1 MNVLDIILPP
11 PPFFLQNILKVRIPI
26 RFYRGSGS
34 NRHFQ
39 FCETLSHIWFWFWT
53 IQDTFH
59 ISHAWLLYHF
69 QNLQTETAIRQH
81 IEKAATFYTAKKRF
95 FGVYCCLRHRAILQV
110 SQSLLML
117 HSSENSC
124 YCFFDWCGI
133 PASRSVCATVPSCV
147 PFIFVMNLYWI
158 HIFTNIRCPHRL
170 LLPSTMK
177 KGVGGDV
184 IWLVAMTNRLKYI
197 SGRWMG
203 WPIRPPR
210 SLVLLKRR
218 KHVYSS
224 RHSVRYNVG
233 CKLIGNSG

>member
-1 MNVLDIILPP
+1 MVLNYSRYFPYQSCMVIVSFPKFADW
-11 PPFFLQNILKVRIPI
+11 N
-26 RFYRGSGS
+26 S
-34 NRHFQ
+34 N
-39 FCETLSHIWFWFWT
+39 
-53 IQDTFH
+53 
-59 ISHAWLLYHF
+59 
-69 QNLQTETAIRQH
+69 
-81 IEKAATFYTAKKRF
+81 KAAYWKGGYLLHCKKRF